1 MLVILNITAPIF
13 MVMGLGFCA
22 VRLAWFKLEELQGA
36 AKFVMRVGLPA
47 LVFYVDMCQFLISVG
62 IYNNMQFG

>member
-1 MLVILNITAPIF
+1 MLAILNITAPIF

-36 AKFVMRVGLPA
+36 AKFVMRVR
-47 LVFYVDMCQFLISVG
+47 CE
-62 IYNNMQFG
+62 FGVVCFIEIDCLLHEIN

>member
-1 MLVILNITAPIF
+1 MLAILNITAPIF

-47 LVFYVDMCQFLISVG
+47 LVFYYLL
-62 IYNNMQFG
+62 